1 MATFVATDVR
11 TEVNAVNLSSYVTK
25 VSLNLTADELD
36 DTAMGD
42 TWRSRV
48 AGLKDGQAQVE
59 FNQDFAAAGPDVS
72 LFSLLGTVVT
82 FKLRPN
88 TGTILTT
95 NPEYQLSVLVS
106 QYNPIDSGVGEKG
119 KFSVTWPTVGTIT
132 RATT

>member
-11 TEVNAVNLSSYVTK
+11 TEVNAVVLSTFVTK
-25 VSLNLTADELD
+25 VSLPITVEELD

-42 TWRSRV
+42 TARSRV
-48 AGLKDGQAQVE
+48 GGLKDCSATVE
-59 FNQDFAAAGPDVS
+59 FNQDFAASAPDVT

-82 FKLRPN
+82 FKLRP
-88 TGTILTT
+88 TSSAISTT

-106 QYNPIDSGVGEKG
+106 QYNPIDAGVGEKG
-119 KFSVTWPTVGTIT
+119 TVKVTWPCVGAVT